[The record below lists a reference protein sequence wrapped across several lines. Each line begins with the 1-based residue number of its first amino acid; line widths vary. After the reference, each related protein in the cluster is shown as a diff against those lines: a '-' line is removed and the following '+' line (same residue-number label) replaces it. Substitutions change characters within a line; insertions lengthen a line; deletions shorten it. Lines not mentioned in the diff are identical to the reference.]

1 MHFILFLHKEGS
13 GTKLGGIE
21 CAINQNQPYLL
32 PLMSSNMQHTT
43 VVNVETTFKESN
55 WIGVNKKFQKV
66 PPEVSD
72 ARDALLQVPKLHSKL
87 FFFNFKHSRGQI
99 LHSGQVLALNKARYI
114 VRTNF

>member
-43 VVNVETTFKESN
+43 VVNAETTFKESN

-72 ARDALLQVPKLHSKL
+72 AQDTLLQVPKLHSKL
-87 FFFNFKHSRGQI
+87 FFSI
-99 LHSGQVLALNKARYI
+99 LSTSEARYYI
-114 VRTNF
+114 LDKFWP